1 MYILSKHRELSKQ
14 INIHEIAENF
24 RRNLASNPFS
34 FFFSFFE
41 NKREKQQKHATQ
53 EKKNLF
59 QACKVRANLTSRR
72 EVYLYQDRKAAAQHA
87 FSVIPIKY
95 QHGFSVI
102 PNLPCVY
109 VNNV

>member
-1 MYILSKHRELSKQ
+1 M
-14 INIHEIAENF
+14 NIYSIKAQRTDKTEKYTWDSWKLLEET
-24 RRNLASNPFS
+24 L
-34 FFFSFFE
+34 
-41 NKREKQQKHATQ
+41 EKQQKHATQ
-53 EKKNLF
+53 EKKNLV

-95 QHGFSVI
+95 QPGFSVI